1 MSIEVGAEVIV
12 DLHDKTKQIH
22 QRVHRNE
29 DRPVRK
35 PVGGSLIIPAGFSG
49 SGPVILD
56 IKATTLAHGRCWNIL
71 KIGIF
76 GADVHTA
83 VASVNADVYAGDVVD
98 YPVVNTNF
106 NDVILSNIA
115 VPSITQFGRR
125 VEWAYS
131 GQSIYAI
138 LYGSGLA
145 AGQSYVLVARVAEY
159 NTSDVEADR
168 VP

>member
-1 MSIEVGAEVIV
+1 MSIEVGAEVVV
-12 DLHDKTKQIH
+12 DLHEKTKQVH
-22 QRVHRNE
+22 HRVMHGG
-29 DRPVRK
+29 DKPVRK
-35 PVGGSLIIPAGFSG
+35 PVGGSLVIPVGFSG
-49 SGPVILD
+49 SGPVLL
-56 IKATTLAHGRCWNIL
+56 AMQSSPAHGRSWNIL
-71 KIGIF
+71 KIGVF

-98 YPVVNTNF
+98 YPIVNTNF
-106 NDVILSNIA
+106 NDAILSNLT

-131 GQSIYAI
+131 GQSVYAL

-159 NTSDVEADR
+159 NTNDVEADR